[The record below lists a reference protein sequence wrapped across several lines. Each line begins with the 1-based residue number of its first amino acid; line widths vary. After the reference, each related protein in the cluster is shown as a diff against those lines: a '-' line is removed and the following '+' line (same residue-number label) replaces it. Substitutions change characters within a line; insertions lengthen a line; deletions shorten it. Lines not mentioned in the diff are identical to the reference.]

1 LGIAGGLNARRWQ
14 AGGRDSDDLGQ
25 TASDPGPGGA
35 QKRSYL
41 SHIAVFLSHPPE
53 TIGFPKQARFG
64 KWSGAK
70 SVSRPRLK

>member
-1 LGIAGGLNARRWQ
+1 LRGFLPGGLSAGVSQ
-14 AGGRDSDDLGQ
+14 AGGRNRDDLGQ

-53 TIGFPKQARFG
+53 TT
-64 KWSGAK
+64 
-70 SVSRPRLK
+70 